1 MAETIALVSAF
12 MTANAATISTIGTV
26 AAVGSGVLG
35 AATAYTGARNEAAIM
50 KGQAAQN
57 EQAAKDRRVAS
68 SIEAERLRRQ
78 NRIAMSRGRAGMAEA
93 GALSGTSLDLLDQN
107 SVALELD
114 ALTVQYGGDREAQS
128 LQTSGGFMRSE
139 ANRVRGTG
147 VPAAAGSL
155 LSGLSRIDPLNF
167 AVS

>member
-1 MAETIALVSAF
+1 MAETIALVSTFLA
-12 MTANAATISTIGTV
+12 TNAATIGT
-26 AAVGSGVLG
+26 AASIGSGVLG
-35 AATAYTGARNEAAIM
+35 AATAYTSARNEAAIM
-50 KGQAAQN
+50 KAQAAQN
-57 EQAAKDRRVAS
+57 EQAARDRRVAS

-78 NRIAMSRGRAGMAEA
+78 NRIAMSRSRAGTAQA

-128 LQTSGGFMRSE
+128 LSGSAGFMRSE
-139 ANRVRGTG
+139 AQRVSGTA

-155 LSGLSRIDPLNF
+155 LGGLSRIDPLNF
-167 AVS
+167 AT